1 MLAEVLSRSIF
12 SLVLLLPSA
21 GCAMGHLLG
30 EGAKPSVAAPAP
42 IDIKPLDQMSAA
54 IRDGQYGNIHGVL
67 VGRRSGIV
75 YQSYFIGHD
84 RVWQRGDVG
93 EIAFTA
99 DSHHD
104 VRSISKSVVSTL
116 IGIAIAEGH
125 IPSVDASLAT
135 LLPRYAHLLSGDKKS
150 LTLKHVLTMTA
161 GLRWDE
167 ASAPLVEADNDEIG
181 MFRSADPAAFVLERE
196 LVAPPGATF
205 NYNGGLTQ
213 LLAIILEARTGI
225 ALEEYAELKLFDPLG
240 IKNAEWHGDLGG
252 VPAAGSG
259 LRLRMSDLGKLALLY
274 ANNGRWNGRQ
284 LIPEAW
290 LDEATRPHV
299 EVFSGEPDDPV
310 SVAYGY
316 QWWLVDLP
324 TTHDPVKMIQ
334 AAGNGGQ
341 NILIL
346 PTLDLVFI
354 TFAGIYGQAD
364 QSVFAEEL
372 LEKFI
377 IPALTIDSLR
387 AGS

>member
-1 MLAEVLSRSIF
+1 
-12 SLVLLLPSA
+12 
-21 GCAMGHLLG
+21 
-30 EGAKPSVAAPAP
+30 
-42 IDIKPLDQMSAA
+42 MSAA
-54 IRDGQYGNIHGVL
+54 IRDGHYGNIHGVL
-67 VGRRSGIV
+67 VGRRNGIV

-93 EIAFTA
+93 EIEFTA

-125 IPSVDASLAT
+125 IPSVDASLAS

-167 ASAPLVEADNDEIG
+167 ASAPLVDADNDEIG

-196 LVAPPGATF
+196 LIAPPGTTF
-205 NYNGGLTQ
+205 NYSGGLTQ
-213 LLAIILEARTGI
+213 LLAIVLEARTGI
-225 ALEEYAELKLFDPLG
+225 TLEEYAELKLFDPLG

-274 ANNGRWNGRQ
+274 ANKGRWNGRQ

-324 TTHDPVKMIQ
+324 TAHGQVKMIQ
-334 AAGNGGQ
+334 ATGNGGQ
-341 NILIL
+341 NIIIL

-372 LEKFI
+372 LEEFI
-377 IPALTIDSLR
+377 IPAATVGSLP